1 MRSLLH
7 FLLPCLFVSGFAI
20 ASISFACDEEEAH
33 HSHGSHK
40 SSATRDKTPEN
51 DHHSVWLAN
60 EDEML
65 SGLVSLHV
73 VGMICSSC
81 RAKLEA
87 SIKKIPEINTVTI
100 SLKINPWSQ
109 SLKLRFR
116 EAVLYWRSLMPALNL
131 QNQRQKPFRT
141 ESSQLATSRLQ
152 FFTGT
157 SLFWREGG
165 DVIFFVEIFPKI
177 CSR

>member
-7 FLLPCLFVSGFAI
+7 FLLSGLFVSGFAI
-20 ASISFACDEEEAH
+20 ASNSFACDEEEAH

-100 SLKINPWSQ
+100 SLKNKSMELVFKTPLPRS
-109 SLKLRFR
+109 SLVLAITNAGFKL
-116 EAVLYWRSLMPALNL
+116 AKPPA
-131 QNQRQKPFRT
+131 KT
-141 ESSQLATSRLQ
+141 
-152 FFTGT
+152 
-157 SLFWREGG
+157 
-165 DVIFFVEIFPKI
+165 I
-177 CSR
+177 